1 LHIILVILV
10 LGFAGIDMMP
20 TFNVL
25 LLWYLLC
32 ILRDMYLCCAQVLR
46 VGEPDVSHIDIKKAR
61 FPCCL
66 VWTPLPIV
74 AWLVPFIGHV
84 GICREDGVIL
94 DFAGPC
100 FVNVDN
106 FAFGSTAKYLRL
118 NPEKCCFP
126 PHLSGHTCSDPFRHT
141 DRGTAISWDDG
152 VETTMRN
159 YQNKLYN
166 LFTCN
171 CHSFVANALNRMAY
185 RGSIKWNIVNVLALV
200 FFKGQYVSYW
210 ALVRTYAPFVM
221 VLILGLVMTGWPFLI
236 AWSIFV
242 GLLVTWFLIGTYCLR
257 GLIES

>member
-1 LHIILVILV
+1 MSDAGVDEDVVLV
-10 LGFAGIDMMP
+10 A
-20 TFNVL
+20 NEEKE
-25 LLWYLLC
+25 
-32 ILRDMYLCCAQVLR
+32 VLR

-141 DRGTAISWDDG
+141 DKGTAISWDDG

>member
-1 LHIILVILV
+1 VIVWYVVSDTHKVRTATYSSWWRWWSATLWVVRIRIEVHIILVNSV

-118 NPEKCCFP
+118 NPEK
-126 PHLSGHTCSDPFRHT
+126 
-141 DRGTAISWDDG
+141 
-152 VETTMRN
+152 V
-159 YQNKLYN
+159 
-166 LFTCN
+166 
-171 CHSFVANALNRMAY
+171 
-185 RGSIKWNIVNVLALV
+185 SI
-200 FFKGQYVSYW
+200 
-210 ALVRTYAPFVM
+210 
-221 VLILGLVMTGWPFLI
+221 
-236 AWSIFV
+236 
-242 GLLVTWFLIGTYCLR
+242 
-257 GLIES
+257 